1 MPPDGEAAGLELQH
15 EIEQFLYLE
24 AELLDAGRFHEWYD
38 LLADDVHYWMP
49 VRENRLRR
57 ERDRELGAPTDLAYF
72 DDDKQTLGQRIRRL
86 DTGMAWAEDPPSRTR
101 HVVGNVRVRPG
112 AADGE
117 FEVTSAFLLYRT
129 RLETDQN
136 LFAGRR
142 DDVLRRAGDG
152 GWRLAR
158 RRIVLDQN
166 VILSKNLSVFF

>member
-1 MPPDGEAAGLELQH
+1 MRPERNASGPELQH

-24 AELLDAGRFHEWYD
+24 AELLDEGRFHEWYE

-57 ERDRELGAPTDLAYF
+57 ERDRELGGPTDLAYF

-101 HVVGNVRVRPG
+101 HVIGNVRIHAG
-112 AADGE
+112 AAEGE

-129 RLETDQN
+129 RLETDLN

-142 DDVLRRAGDG
+142 DDVLRRADD
-152 GWRLAR
+152 GWRIAR